1 MQRAGPASRLP
12 KHIQPNEGNDAPR
25 ALAEPFSNASEPEL
39 CWIQGLPPRADGPAA
54 DSLDRSKTTGHIEGM
69 PQRSVREQLVEHAE
83 DVFRQQGF
91 SAASVQDLTVAA
103 GVPKGSFYNHFAS
116 KQDLAR
122 EILFRYVRATDTSM
136 LADEGLPA
144 KERLRR
150 HFAGQVERTMRTGL
164 EFGCL
169 LGTLS
174 AESPAAGQEVRAG
187 ADTGFAQWAGAVA
200 EAIAAGQRSGEI

>member
-1 MQRAGPASRLP
+1 M
-12 KHIQPNEGNDAPR
+12 
-25 ALAEPFSNASEPEL
+25 AL
-39 CWIQGLPPRADGPAA
+39 IR
-54 DSLDRSKTTGHIEGM
+54 LDRLKTTGHIGSM
-69 PQRSVREQLVEHAE
+69 PQRSVREQLVQHAA

-116 KQDLAR
+116 KQDLAK
-122 EILFRYVRATDTSM
+122 EILIRYVRGTDTSM

-150 HFAGQVERTMRTGL
+150 HFAAQVERTMRTGL

-174 AESPAAGQEVRAG
+174 AESPAAGQEVRAVAG
-187 ADTGFAQWAGAVA
+187 AGFAGWVGAVA
-200 EAIAAGQRSGEI
+200 EAIAAGQRSGEISTGIEPTRLAGTLIDGFEGATLRAKATGQTEPVDDFMAITLDRLLS

>member
-1 MQRAGPASRLP
+1 
-12 KHIQPNEGNDAPR
+12 
-25 ALAEPFSNASEPEL
+25 
-39 CWIQGLPPRADGPAA
+39 
-54 DSLDRSKTTGHIEGM
+54 M
-69 PQRSVREQLVEHAE
+69 PQRSVREQLIEHAE

-122 EILFRYVRATDTSM
+122 EILIRYVRATDTSM

-150 HFAGQVERTMRTGL
+150 HFAGQIERTMRTGL

-187 ADTGFAQWAGAVA
+187 ADAGFAQWVGAVA
-200 EAIAAGQRSGEI
+200 EAIAAGQRTGEISPGIEPGRLAGTLIDGFEGATLRAKATGQTGPVDDFMTITLERLLS

>member
-1 MQRAGPASRLP
+1 MTAPSSRL
-12 KHIQPNEGNDAPR
+12 
-25 ALAEPFSNASEPEL
+25 
-39 CWIQGLPPRADGPAA
+39 
-54 DSLDRSKTTGHIEGM
+54 LDKPKTTGHIGVM
-69 PQRSVREQLVEHAE
+69 PQRSVKEQLIERAE
-83 DVFRQQGF
+83 DVFRKQGF

-122 EILFRYVRATDTSM
+122 EILIRYVRATDTSM

-187 ADTGFAQWAGAVA
+187 ADTGFAQWVGAVA
-200 EAIAAGQRSGEI
+200 EAIAAGQRSGEISNDIAPGRLAGTLIDGFEGATLRAKATGQTGPVDDFMTITLDRLLS

>member
-1 MQRAGPASRLP
+1 
-12 KHIQPNEGNDAPR
+12 
-25 ALAEPFSNASEPEL
+25 
-39 CWIQGLPPRADGPAA
+39 
-54 DSLDRSKTTGHIEGM
+54 M
-69 PQRSVREQLVEHAE
+69 PQRSVREQLIEHAE

-103 GVPKGSFYNHFAS
+103 RVPKGSFYNHFAS

-122 EILFRYVRATDTSM
+122 EILTRYVRATDTSM

-144 KERLRR
+144 RERIRR

-174 AESPAAGQEVRAG
+174 AESPAAGQGSPRRGGRRIRPVGRRRGGSHRGGPALRRDPGPAPNLPGWRAPSS
-187 ADTGFAQWAGAVA
+187 TGSRARRCARRRPARRG
-200 EAIAAGQRSGEI
+200 RSTTS

>member
-1 MQRAGPASRLP
+1 MLVNVLFSLIRLGSVIAIA
-12 KHIQPNEGNDAPR
+12 HR
-25 ALAEPFSNASEPEL
+25 RL
-39 CWIQGLPPRADGPAA
+39 
-54 DSLDRSKTTGHIEGM
+54 LDKSKTTGHIGDM
-69 PQRSVREQLVEHAE
+69 PQRSVKEQLIERAE

-122 EILFRYVRATDTSM
+122 EILIRYVRATDTSM

-150 HFAGQVERTMRTGL
+150 HFAGQVERTMRAGPGL
-164 EFGCL
+164 GVL
-169 LGTLS
+169 LGPL
-174 AESPAAGQEVRAG
+174 R
-187 ADTGFAQWAGAVA
+187 
-200 EAIAAGQRSGEI
+200 

>member
-1 MQRAGPASRLP
+1 
-12 KHIQPNEGNDAPR
+12 
-25 ALAEPFSNASEPEL
+25 
-39 CWIQGLPPRADGPAA
+39 
-54 DSLDRSKTTGHIEGM
+54 M
-69 PQRSVREQLVEHAE
+69 PQRSVKEQLIEHAE

-122 EILFRYVRATDTSM
+122 EILTRYVRATDTSM

-144 KERLRR
+144 RERLRR

-174 AESPAAGQEVRAG
+174 AESPAAGKEVRAG
-187 ADTGFAQWAGAVA
+187 ADAGFAQWVGAVA
-200 EAIAAGQRSGEI
+200 ETIAAGQRSGEIRAGTEPARLAGTLIDGFEGATLRAKATGQTGPVDDFMNITLDRLLS